1 MGDIFHVGYS
11 LSRDRMEPISSRSL
25 GGISIYGVNN
35 RMTFLGLFLKK
46 KDRLNM
52 RGHFSGIL
60 VGYSLSR
67 DRIEPILHDL

>member
-1 MGDIFHVGYS
+1 MH
-11 LSRDRMEPISSRSL
+11 
-25 GGISIYGVNN
+25 GVNN

-46 KDRLNM
+46 KVRPNM